1 MHAIPDTLPAK
12 FNPAVSTAGSNSLPF
27 YSTFGRVL
35 FLDNFRSLIASLSHA
50 KRTQFDE
57 KKKIEKK
64 EGERFDKLQQNI
76 L

>member
-35 FLDNFRSLIASLSHA
+35 FLGNFRSLIASLSHA
-50 KRTQFDE
+50 KRTKFDE
-57 KKKIEKK
+57 KKIEKK
-64 EGERFDKLQQNI
+64 EGERFDKPQQNI

>member
-50 KRTQFDE
+50 KRTKFDE